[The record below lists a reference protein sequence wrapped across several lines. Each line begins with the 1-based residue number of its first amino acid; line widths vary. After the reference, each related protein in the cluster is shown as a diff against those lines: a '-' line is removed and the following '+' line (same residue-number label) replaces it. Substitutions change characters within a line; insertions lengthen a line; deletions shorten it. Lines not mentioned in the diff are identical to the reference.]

1 VNVSAD
7 GRAADGA
14 TVAAGSDGDEADT
27 PAGAGGTPAGTA
39 AGAGGTAPARWRGLI
54 DRDALFP
61 AGPAEPA
68 CRSLPV
74 AAVAVVAGA
83 ALSLA
88 RTGGH
93 GPFDSLWAE
102 DGSGFVHD
110 SLNLTTVD
118 ALVKGLNGYFVLL
131 PRLLAEPVSLLPV
144 ERAPVVISTG
154 AAVCTALFALTAY
167 LASAGHLRSVTAR
180 LIVSVPVVA
189 TPVAGAV
196 VANNVATLQFAALYA
211 AFWAVVWV
219 PTGRWTKALALGVA
233 VLTGLSTILVLALVP
248 VAVLRVL
255 VRRDRW
261 SVVIGG
267 AVCLTAVVQCLA
279 LLLGATSR
287 EGLSAPRLDPLWAL
301 LEWVLWAMPYSVFG
315 TTILS
320 GRSTPVRLV
329 LGLLAYAVLA
339 AVVVLALRR
348 ATRPAWGLAVM
359 ATVTSAAILAAEVM
373 GMGYPGTEDS
383 YLTPE
388 KALMSTERY
397 LLAPVL
403 LLIVAVVALLRPDP
417 AQGRAPRDRVGAP
430 RRPLLAYGLLLA
442 VVCATQFRPDA
453 PRNHT
458 LSWSGVIAQ
467 ARATC
472 VATGAVKVEAPFGG
486 PVWYPRP
493 LIPCR
498 KLRD

>member
-1 VNVSAD
+1 VNVSAE
-7 GRAADGA
+7 GGAVDGA
-14 TVAAGSDGDEADT
+14 SVAVGSEADVD
-27 PAGAGGTPAGTA
+27 PDVDPDGAGA
-39 AGAGGTAPARWRGLI
+39 AGAAGPARGWRAMLHRAAL
-54 DRDALFP
+54 DRALFP
-61 AGPAEPA
+61 PGAAEPA
-68 CRSLPV
+68 RRSMLV
-74 AAVAVVAGA
+74 AAVAIVAGA
-83 ALSLA
+83 ALSLV

-118 ALVKGLNGYFVLL
+118 ALTKGLNGYFVLL

-167 LASAGHLRSVTAR
+167 LASAGHLRSVAAR
-180 LIVSVPVVA
+180 LIVSLPVVA

-211 AFWAVVWV
+211 AFWTLVWV
-219 PTGRWTKALALGVA
+219 PAGRWTKVLALGVA

-248 VAVLRVL
+248 LAVLRVL

-261 SVVIGG
+261 SLVIGG

-279 LLLGATSR
+279 LLSGATSR
-287 EGLSAPRLDPLWAL
+287 EGLSAPRLDPLWAV

-315 TTILS
+315 STVLS
-320 GRSTPVRLV
+320 GRSGAVRLV
-329 LGLLAYAVLA
+329 LGLLAYAVLV
-339 AVVVLALRR
+339 AVVILALRR
-348 ATRPAWGLAVM
+348 VTRPAWGLAVM
-359 ATVTSAAILAAEVM
+359 AAVTSAGILAAEVM
-373 GMGYPGTEDS
+373 GMGYPGTEGS

-417 AQGRAPRDRVGAP
+417 AQPGSAPRW
-430 RRPLLAYGLLLA
+430 PLLAYGALIV

-498 KLRD
+498 KLRN

>member
-1 VNVSAD
+1 MNVSAD
-7 GRAADGA
+7 GRAVDGT
-14 TVAAGSDGDEADT
+14 TVAADSGADADLDRAERPPTGWRAGLRREAL
-27 PAGAGGTPAGTA
+27 G
-39 AGAGGTAPARWRGLI
+39 R
-54 DRDALFP
+54 ALFP

-68 CRSLPV
+68 RRSMLV
-74 AAVAVVAGA
+74 AAVAIVAGA
-83 ALSLA
+83 ALSLV

-118 ALVKGLNGYFVLL
+118 ALTKGLNGYFVLL

-144 ERAPVVISTG
+144 ERAPVVISVG

-167 LASAGHLRSVTAR
+167 LASAGHLHSVVAR
-180 LIVSVPVVA
+180 LIVSLPVVA

-211 AFWAVVWV
+211 AFWTLVWV
-219 PTGRWTKALALGVA
+219 PTGRWTRALALGVA

-248 VAVLRVL
+248 LAVLRVL
-255 VRRDRW
+255 ARRDRW
-261 SVVIGG
+261 SLVIGG
-267 AVCLTAVVQCLA
+267 AVCVTAVVQCLA
-279 LLLGATSR
+279 LLFGATSR
-287 EGLSAPRLDPLWAL
+287 EGLSAPRLDPLWAV
-301 LEWVLWAMPYSVFG
+301 LEWVLWAVPYSVFG
-315 TTILS
+315 TTVLS
-320 GRSTPVRLV
+320 GRSGAVRLV

-339 AVVVLALRR
+339 AVVILALRR
-348 ATRPAWGLAVM
+348 ATRPALGLALM
-359 ATVTSAAILAAEVM
+359 SAVTSAGILAAEVM
-373 GMGYPGTEDS
+373 GMGYPGTEGS

-403 LLIVAVVALLRPDP
+403 LLIVAVVALLRPDAADAAP
-417 AQGRAPRDRVGAP
+417 AARSGAAAVRP
-430 RRPLLAYGLLLA
+430 PATRSPATRWPLLAYGALVV

-498 KLRD
+498 KL

>member
-7 GRAADGA
+7 GRA
-14 TVAAGSDGDEADT
+14 VAVPAEA
-27 PAGAGGTPAGTA
+27 PAGAEPTA
-39 AGAGGTAPARWRGLI
+39 AAAPGGWRARL
-54 DRDALFP
+54 DRLDRALFP
-61 AGPAEPA
+61 AAAPAA
-68 CRSLPV
+68 TRRSVLLTALATL
-74 AAVAVVAGA
+74 AAVP
-83 ALSLA
+83 LSLV

-110 SLNLTTVD
+110 SLNLGTFD
-118 ALVKGLNGYFVLL
+118 ALKKGLNGYFVLL
-131 PRLLAEPVSLLPV
+131 PRLIAEPVALVPV
-144 ERAPVVISTG
+144 QRAPVVISLG

-167 LASAGHLRSVTAR
+167 LASAAYLRSVPAR
-180 LIVSVPVVA
+180 LVVSLPVVA

-196 VANNVATLQFAALYA
+196 IANNVATLQFAALYA
-211 AFWAVVWV
+211 AFWAIMWM
-219 PTGRWTKALALGVA
+219 PRGWLARAFALAVV
-233 VLTGLSTILVLALVP
+233 VLTGLSTILIAALVP
-248 VAVLRVL
+248 LAVVRAV

-261 SVVIGG
+261 SFVISG
-267 AVCLTAVVQCLA
+267 AACLTAVVQGLA
-279 LLLGATSR
+279 LSTGLTSR

-315 TTILS
+315 TTVLGS
-320 GRSTPVRLV
+320 RPAPVRLV

-348 ATRPAWGLAVM
+348 GSKLRATPASGPAWGLA
-359 ATVTSAAILAAEVM
+359 ALAAGSSAAILAAEVM
-373 GMGYPGTEDS
+373 GMGYPGTEGS

-403 LLIVAVVALLRPDP
+403 LLIVAVVALLRPEP
-417 AQGRAPRDRVGAP
+417 GATRVSW
-430 RRPLLAYGLLLA
+430 PLIGYGLLVL
-442 VVCATQFRPDA
+442 VVCATQLRPDA

-458 LSWSGVIAQ
+458 LSWSAVVADAK
-467 ARATC
+467 ARCA
-472 VATGAVKVEAPFGG
+472 ASGAASVEVPFGG

-493 LIPCR
+493 LVPCR
-498 KLRD
+498 KL